1 MVKTVSR
8 ETWALREIMTKSDLH
23 APLNQG
29 IAGVGPAS
37 YTNWSALVAND
48 FLKQLDTSVEL
59 G

>member
-1 MVKTVSR
+1 
-8 ETWALREIMTKSDLH
+8 MTKSDLH